1 MAKIGYARASNEDPL
16 APDPGYCIGC
26 GRPSESWACADC
38 RASLDHVVTMLHA
51 PRGELVATWLSI
63 MTTDARLERD
73 RDAPAA
79 ETSLPARQNGGVSSR
94 PPGGAN
100 DRLLA
105 LGLVTE
111 QSAMMEQQIQDA
123 FCALAGSEFAVAL
136 AGDQTAGWIIEKCEA
151 LADAHRELPDAD
163 RQAIKD
169 ALRACREANAR
180 RNDLIHGVQAPSR
193 TPGGGLKMVESLTD
207 TREPAAKPWAIAS
220 LRAAGEALLQAGLG
234 LAGAIQQAFA
244 PQGLPRGEALG
255 REDAGGAPGQQC
267 SDLIP
272 P

>member
-1 MAKIGYARASNEDPL
+1 
-16 APDPGYCIGC
+16 
-26 GRPSESWACADC
+26 
-38 RASLDHVVTMLHA
+38 
-51 PRGELVATWLSI
+51 
-63 MTTDARLERD
+63 
-73 RDAPAA
+73 
-79 ETSLPARQNGGVSSR
+79 
-94 PPGGAN
+94 
-100 DRLLA
+100 
-105 LGLVTE
+105 
-111 QSAMMEQQIQDA
+111 MMEQQIQDA
-123 FCALAGSEFAVAL
+123 FCALAGTEFAVAL

-193 TPGGGLKMVESLTD
+193 TPDGGLKTAGSLTG

-244 PQGLPRGEALG
+244 PEGLPHGEALG
-255 REDAGGAPGQQC
+255 REDAGGAPGPQC